1 MLKEKLYLFSE
12 LDQTAKKNAK
22 ALVQEQRF
30 YLAYLAEKLDRDFVE
45 PFIVE
50 NLSPQYDDFFEYCLL
65 AAPDG
70 TVGFGHLH
78 VNATRKEDI
87 NFLLEFLLQSDYRS
101 SRHSISKI
109 HIDYA
114 CPDEPNVYIE
124 CMNLYVEGKTLIPA
138 KAWRNSLKY
147 GYPLL
152 ALLFL
157 EKQLV
162 LWILC
167 LTNEIGWLST
177 LRIWNLNLLRM
188 ASISLSNQQY
198 PPILNK

>member
-1 MLKEKLYLFSE
+1 MSNEKLYLFSE
-12 LDQTAKKNAK
+12 LDPTARKNAK

-50 NLSPQYDDFFEYCLL
+50 NLSPQYDDFFEYCLW

-101 SRHSISKI
+101 GRHSISKI
-109 HIDYA
+109 HIDYE
-114 CPDEPNVYIE
+114 CLEEPKVIIDIKEPFRGRKNTYTREALENFFKVWIPALGAIISGSTTEFVEFVNREQDWLVVYIE
-124 CMNLYVEGKTLIPA
+124 DMEFKFTKDGKHI
-138 KAWRNSLKY
+138 
-147 GYPLL
+147 
-152 ALLFL
+152 
-157 EKQLV
+157 
-162 LWILC
+162 I
-167 LTNEIGWLST
+167 I
-177 LRIWNLNLLRM
+177 
-188 ASISLSNQQY
+188 
-198 PPILNK
+198 

>member
-12 LDQTAKKNAK
+12 LDPTAKKNAK

-30 YLAYLAEKLDRDFVE
+30 YPAYLAEKLDRDFVE

-50 NLSPQYDDFFEYCLL
+50 NLSPQYDDFFEYCLW

-101 SRHSISKI
+101 GRHSISKI

-114 CPDEPNVYIE
+114 CPDEPNVYIDMHE
-124 CMNLYVEGKTLIPA
+124 PLRGRKNTYTREGLEKFFKVWIPA
-138 KAWRNSLKY
+138 LGAIISGETTGFVDFMLNERNWLVIYIEDMELKFTED
-147 GYPLL
+147 G
-152 ALLFL
+152 
-157 EKQLV
+157 KH
-162 LWILC
+162 I
-167 LTNEIGWLST
+167 I
-177 LRIWNLNLLRM
+177 I
-188 ASISLSNQQY
+188 
-198 PPILNK
+198 

>member
-12 LDQTAKKNAK
+12 LDPTAKKNAK

-50 NLSPQYDDFFEYCLL
+50 NLSPQYDDFFEYCLW

-101 SRHSISKI
+101 GRHSISKI

-114 CPDEPNVYIE
+114 
-124 CMNLYVEGKTLIPA
+124 
-138 KAWRNSLKY
+138 
-147 GYPLL
+147 
-152 ALLFL
+152 
-157 EKQLV
+157 
-162 LWILC
+162 
-167 LTNEIGWLST
+167 
-177 LRIWNLNLLRM
+177 
-188 ASISLSNQQY
+188 
-198 PPILNK
+198 